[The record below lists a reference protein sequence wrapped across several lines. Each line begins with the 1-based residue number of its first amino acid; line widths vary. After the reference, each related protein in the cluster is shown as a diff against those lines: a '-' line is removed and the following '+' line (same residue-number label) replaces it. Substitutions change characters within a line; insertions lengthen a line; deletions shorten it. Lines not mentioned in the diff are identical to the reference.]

1 MDDGVGFVFY
11 ICHIK
16 EYLKSLNL
24 ADARIKF
31 GIQEK
36 ITRIYAEQMQVWWL
50 FTTQYTRKH
59 CTNT

>member
-1 MDDGVGFVFY
+1 MDDGGGFVFY

-31 GIQEK
+31 VIQEK
-36 ITRIYAEQMQVWWL
+36 ITRIYAEQMQVW
-50 FTTQYTRKH
+50 
-59 CTNT
+59 